1 MPKTTVSLVVATV
14 LLTWGCGGGA
24 PRLAFPDDYAEIIVP
39 TGTTL
44 AVSLDTELASD
55 VNRVED
61 LVLARV
67 DHPVTVDGVLAIPEG
82 SMAYGTV
89 TRVKASGKVRGRA
102 QITFRFDH
110 LYIDRD
116 RHNIRTQP
124 VSYEA
129 ESTKS
134 EDAKKIGVSAA
145 AGSVLG
151 GLLRGKKGAGAGAAI
166 GGGAG
171 TVAVL
176 ATAGKELLLIA
187 GTPVKVS
194 LTHPLVLLIPLG

>member
-1 MPKTTVSLVVATV
+1 MKSALTAGLV
-14 LLTWGCGGGA
+14 W
-24 PRLAFPDDYAEIIVP
+24 
-39 TGTTL
+39 
-44 AVSLDTELASD
+44 
-55 VNRVED
+55 
-61 LVLARV
+61 
-67 DHPVTVDGVLAIPEG
+67 GVLAIPEG

-89 TRVKASGKVRGRA
+89 TRVKASGKVKGRA
-102 QITFRFDH
+102 QIAFRFDQ

-116 RHNIRTQP
+116 RCNIRSHL

-134 EDAKKIGVSAA
+134 EDARRIGVSAA
-145 AGSVLG
+145 AGSVIG
-151 GLLRGKKGAGAGAAI
+151 GLLGGKKGAGAGAAI

-176 ATAGKELLLIA
+176 GTAGKDLLLIA

-194 LTHPLVLLIPLG
+194 LTHPLVLLIPIG

>member
-1 MPKTTVSLVVATV
+1 M
-14 LLTWGCGGGA
+14 LLIWGCGGGA
-24 PRLAFPDDYAEIIVP
+24 PRLAFPDDYAEVVVP
-39 TGTTL
+39 SGTTL

-55 VNRVED
+55 VSRVED

-89 TRVKASGKVRGRA
+89 TGVKASGKVKGRA
-102 QITFRFDH
+102 QIAFRFDH

-116 RHNIRTQP
+116 RYNIRSQP

-129 ESTKS
+129 EGTKS
-134 EDAKKIGVSAA
+134 EDAKKIEVSAA
-145 AGSVLG
+145 AGSVIG
-151 GLLRGKKGAGAGAAI
+151 GLLGGKKGAGTGAAI

-176 ATAGKELLLIA
+176 GTAGKELLLIA

-194 LTHPLVLLIPLG
+194 LTHPLVLLIRVG